1 MAVNTM
7 DYNSKDLMLDVVRTE
22 RAKFFN
28 IVDDPKNWK
37 VQTRASEWKVQDMVG
52 HMIDVT
58 EGYLERWDMAR
69 KGEPAG
75 SLGLQV
81 MGDTLNKNAQALRKL
96 PREEAIARLKA
107 DSDKMLTVFDSLT
120 LKNGVVS
127 LSPITSWVHCPP
139 SSTQPS
145 TSWIMASTPG
155 T

>member
-81 MGDTLNKNAQALRKL
+81 MGDTLNKNAQALRRL

-107 DSDKMLTVFDSLT
+107 DSDNCHPLLHGSTAHT
-120 LKNGVVS
+120 L
-127 LSPITSWVHCPP
+127 LSCFPCHGLRCSHLGY
-139 SSTQPS
+139 
-145 TSWIMASTPG
+145 ALG
-155 T
+155 AGR

>member
-107 DSDKMLTVFDSLT
+107 DSDKMLAVFDSLT
-120 LKNGVVS
+120 
-127 LSPITSWVHCPP
+127 P
-139 SSTQPS
+139 
-145 TSWIMASTPG
+145 
-155 T
+155 